1 MYIEPEQT
9 DEESMKITIN
19 QAEIE
24 AAITAYIMSQV
35 SIKEGQKINIELKA
49 TRGAEGYSAEIDITA
64 EQIGGTGNI
73 SVASAIAAAREEPVT
88 ITTSTVQAAA
98 AAAQQATAEAA
109 SEVEPVVIPTP
120 TSESIPTASDTAQID
135 EQRPSLFGGLNQGG

>member
-98 AAAQQATAEAA
+98 AAQQATAEAA